1 MDPCDGGSAT
11 PWPGCW
17 PRASRSPSASVA
29 VSTVGA
35 QVRGRG
41 PLGNEVIRTAQLE
54 GTSTPDPADA
64 TSRGRSRGS
73 GAASWCDCQGPIA
86 FGDEALP
93 ARADGWRVVS
103 FEGGPDD
110 DVDAVFSNGR
120 RSFDLEVFCNRG
132 EPTVA
137 EIEENTLPD
146 D

>member
-1 MDPCDGGSAT
+1 M
-11 PWPGCW
+11 
-17 PRASRSPSASVA
+17 
-29 VSTVGA
+29 
-35 QVRGRG
+35 
-41 PLGNEVIRTAQLE
+41 
-54 GTSTPDPADA
+54 
-64 TSRGRSRGS
+64 
-73 GAASWCDCQGPIA
+73 
-86 FGDEALP
+86 
-93 ARADGWRVVS
+93 VS

>member
-1 MDPCDGGSAT
+1 VRRRIGYALAWVLAT
-11 PWPGCW
+11 GV
-17 PRASRSPSASVA
+17 AVAVGISA

-54 GTSTPDPADA
+54 GTSKPDPADA
-64 TSRGRSRGS
+64 TVTRTIEGEWGGFVVR
-73 GAASWCDCQGPIA
+73 CQGPIA
-86 FGDEALP
+86 FGEEALP
-93 ARADGWRVVS
+93 AREDGWRVVS

>member
-1 MDPCDGGSAT
+1 MRRRIGYTLAWLLAT
-11 PWPGCW
+11 TVAVAVGI
-17 PRASRSPSASVA
+17 SA

-41 PLGNEVIRTAQLE
+41 PLGNEVIRNSQLE

-64 TSRGRSRGS
+64 SISRTIEGEWGGFVVR
-73 GAASWCDCQGPIA
+73 CQGPIA
-86 FGDEALP
+86 FGDEVRP
-93 ARADGWRVVS
+93 ARAEGWRVVS
-103 FEGGPDD
+103 FESGPDD